1 MRDQDV
7 EPIAEIA
14 DLDLVDHHCHGVSA
28 GPLHNDVFVSLLTEG
43 GRDML
48 GAIDPTASPL
58 GLAIRSLCAPVLDID
73 PHAPIEE
80 YMKRRSA
87 LGEDAVARRMLA
99 GAGLSD
105 LLLDT
110 GYLPD
115 QVLTP
120 AAMMDLGRFRT
131 HEIVRIEAVAEEVF
145 ASAGSRGF
153 IDEFA
158 RRLGDRARGAVGLKS
173 IVAYRAGL
181 DVDAGRPSLEE
192 IPEALARWSPGSRL
206 EDSVLLRHC
215 LWVGVDLAEELGI
228 PIQFHSGFGDRDLDL
243 WRADPTRFTPWLR
256 RIPSSV
262 RVCFLHC
269 WPYHRQAAFLAAV
282 FPNVYLDTGALN
294 THAALGYDRILAE
307 TLDVAPFEKVLYSS
321 DALGLPELYYVGS
334 VRFRS
339 ALSGLL
345 DGWQRRGFC
354 SRSDAVEIA
363 RAIGGGNAQRI
374 YRLVG

>member
-1 MRDQDV
+1 MRHHDV
-7 EPIAEIA
+7 EVA

-28 GPLHNDVFVSLLTEG
+28 APLDNDAFGSLLTEG

-48 GAIDPTASPL
+48 GAIDPVASPL

-80 YMKRRSA
+80 SVKRRSA
-87 LGEDAVARRMLA
+87 LGEDNVARRMLA

-105 LLLDT
+105 LLIDT

-120 AAMMDLGRFRT
+120 AAMEELGRFRT
-131 HEIVRIEAVAEEVF
+131 HEIVRIEAVAEEAL
-145 ASAGSRGF
+145 ASAGSTGF

-158 RRLGDRARGAVGLKS
+158 RTLGDRARSAVGLKS

-181 DVDAGRPSLEE
+181 DIDAERPCLTTTS
-192 IPEALARWSPGSRL
+192 EALACWSPGSRI
-206 EDSVLLRHC
+206 EDAVLLRHC
-215 LWVGVDLAEELGI
+215 LWVGVDLAEELDI
-228 PIQFHSGFGDRDLDL
+228 PIQLHSGFGDRDLDL
-243 WRADPTRFTPWLR
+243 WRSDPTRFTPWLR
-256 RIPSSV
+256 RVPSSV
-262 RVCFLHC
+262 KIFSLHC

-307 TLDVAPFEKVLYSS
+307 TLDIAPFEKVLYSS
-321 DALGLPELYYVGS
+321 DALGLPELYYIGS

-339 ALSGLL
+339 AISRLL
-345 DGWQRRGFC
+345 DDWQRRGFC
-354 SRSDAVEIA
+354 SRSDAVEVA
-363 RAIGGGNAQRI
+363 GAIGRGNARRI
-374 YRLVG
+374 YRLAR